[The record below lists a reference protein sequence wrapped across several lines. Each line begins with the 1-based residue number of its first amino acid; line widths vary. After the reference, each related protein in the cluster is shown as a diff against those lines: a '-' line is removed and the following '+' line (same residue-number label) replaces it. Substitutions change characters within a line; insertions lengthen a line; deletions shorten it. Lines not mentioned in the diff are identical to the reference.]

1 MAPLKGEL
9 GAKRSEGLSPKG
21 PTTCE
26 RCPPLTSPFSYL
38 FIKKGVFPLDC
49 NALKCYDDTTEFERG
64 ETTLSY
70 ILKEG
75 YPR

>member
-21 PTTCE
+21 PTNCE
-26 RCPPLTSPFSYL
+26 RCSPLASPFSYL

-49 NALKCYDDTTEFERG
+49 NALKCYDGTTEFERG

-75 YPR
+75 YPT